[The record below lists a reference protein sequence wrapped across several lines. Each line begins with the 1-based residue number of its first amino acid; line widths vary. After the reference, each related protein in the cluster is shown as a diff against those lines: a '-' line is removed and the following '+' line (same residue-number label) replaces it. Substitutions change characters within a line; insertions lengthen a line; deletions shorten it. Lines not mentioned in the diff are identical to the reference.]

1 MFEDVVRVANT
12 YWTQFLYVLPRLVA
26 AAILMAVVWVG
37 AARLRSWLPLRY
49 PRTPMT
55 PCWLTF

>member
-26 AAILMAVVWVG
+26 AAILMAVV
-37 AARLRSWLPLRY
+37 
-49 PRTPMT
+49 
-55 PCWLTF
+55 